1 MNSRRLSEFKDII
14 NWLKRIG
21 VSMSM
26 KSWDKKTIKKI
37 FYCKDPKGEIV
48 STPYWEKAGVIEHME
63 EILFPD
69 TWEKLYEKG
78 YRMIEVRSKE
88 VI

>member
-1 MNSRRLSEFKDII
+1 
-14 NWLKRIG
+14 
-21 VSMSM
+21 
-26 KSWDKKTIKKI
+26 
-37 FYCKDPKGEIV
+37 
-48 STPYWEKAGVIEHME
+48 ME